1 MKKIFTTCLLLITF
15 ISLKA
20 QTTERYNPFLQRTEI
35 YKNGTMIGF
44 SRENSWLNQTDHY
57 DASGNK
63 TGYSRKNMF
72 FDQVDHY
79 DSQHRRKG
87 YSRENH
93 LWNRVDHYDSQH
105 RRKGYSTWDPILKQW
120 RYVDR

>member
-20 QTTERYNPFLQRTEI
+20 QTIERYNPFLQRTET
-35 YKNGTMIGF
+35 YKNGVMIGF
-44 SRENSWLNQTDHY
+44 SRENNWLNQTDHY

-63 TGYSRKNMF
+63 TGHSRKNMF

-79 DSQHRRKG
+79 DNQYRK
-87 YSRENH
+87 
-93 LWNRVDHYDSQH
+93 
-105 RRKGYSTWDPILKQW
+105 KGYSTWDPILKQW